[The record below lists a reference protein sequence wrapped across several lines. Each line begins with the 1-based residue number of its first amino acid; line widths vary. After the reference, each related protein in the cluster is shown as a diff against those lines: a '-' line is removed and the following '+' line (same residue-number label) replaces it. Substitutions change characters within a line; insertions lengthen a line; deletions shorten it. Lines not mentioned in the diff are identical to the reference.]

1 MVIYTRTPFGVRVF
15 YKEQK
20 MYFEIERFTGKLRE
34 LIELALKGGADN
46 IDQIFSHLNKEADLK
61 LTRYVDFALS
71 VVENEE
77 GIERMEYYLFN
88 GTLIQRNYASLFF
101 NRNGDYD
108 LIDKAN
114 KMGLI
119 DDLQAYV
126 R

>member
-1 MVIYTRTPFGVRVF
+1 
-15 YKEQK
+15 

-34 LIELALKGGADN
+34 LIEYALEGSMKN
-46 IDQIFSHLNKEADLK
+46 IDYIFSHLNKDSDLE

-77 GIERMEYYLFN
+77 GLERMEYYLFN

-108 LIDKAN
+108 LIEKAN

-119 DDLQAYV
+119 DDLQAFV